1 MGEKIIRDPVH
12 DVIRFNTADRADAL
26 LLRLLNCQEFQRLR
40 RVRQLG
46 LAHLAYPG
54 ADHTRYAHSLGV
66 METTRRIVHRLG
78 SRLSGSE
85 SISEHERMLVET
97 AALLHDL
104 GHGPFSHVFER
115 VTGKHHEQLTRQLI
129 LAPGTEVNAILR
141 EIGGVFPLEVAELLS
156 GRGRKLLKDIISSQL
171 DADRMDY
178 LLRDDHMTGAG
189 YGRYDLG
196 WLLTSLTV
204 HDDRLAI
211 SGKGVSAAE
220 GFLQAR
226 FHMYRNVYFHKVVRS
241 AEGMLKLALQR
252 ASRLAVQERLAWPD
266 REHVVTK
273 ALQSMEMPLDQFVD
287 LDDVSLLQ
295 AFKVWACGDDVVLAR
310 LCHGL
315 LFRKL
320 YKTVE
325 LPLTLPAGEAAGKLA
340 AAVGAVK
347 AAGGDVDYDLFFD
360 EPTNTP
366 YEAVAQDDPTGAKE
380 ITVLSTDGRPQP
392 LTDVSAFARALGST
406 LSFRR
411 IHVDARYVDV
421 VVAAVGRE
429 PIAL

>member
-12 DVIRFNTADRADAL
+12 DVIRFLTDDPADAL

-54 ADHTRYAHSLGV
+54 ADHTRYSHSLGV
-66 METTRRIVHRLG
+66 METTRRIVSRLG
-78 SRLSGSE
+78 ERGGE
-85 SISEHERMLVET
+85 RASISLDERMLVEA

-115 VTGKHHEQLTRQLI
+115 VTGKHHEEITRAVI
-129 LAPGTEVNAILR
+129 LSDETEVNSILR
-141 EIGGVFPLEVAELLS
+141 SVSGEFPMAVAELLS

-196 WLLTSLTV
+196 WLLTSLCV
-204 HDDRLAI
+204 HEDRLAI

-252 ASRLAVQERLAWPD
+252 ASRLAVQERLSWPG
-266 REHVVTK
+266 REHVVCR
-273 ALQSMEMPLDQFVD
+273 ALMGMEMPLGQFVE

-295 AFKVWACGDDVVLAR
+295 AFKAWVNGDDVVLGR

-325 LPLTLPAGEAAGKLA
+325 LPMEVPAAEAAQMLA
-340 AAVGAVK
+340 GAVEAVK

-360 EPTNTP
+360 EPVSTP
-366 YEAVAQDDPTGAKE
+366 YETIRPEDPMGGRE
-380 ITVLSTDGRPQP
+380 IRVVETSGRVRP
-392 LTDVSAFARALGST
+392 LTEVSAFARALGST

-411 IHVDARYVDV
+411 IHVEGRYLDAV
-421 VVAAVGRE
+421 VGAVGGR
-429 PIAL
+429 